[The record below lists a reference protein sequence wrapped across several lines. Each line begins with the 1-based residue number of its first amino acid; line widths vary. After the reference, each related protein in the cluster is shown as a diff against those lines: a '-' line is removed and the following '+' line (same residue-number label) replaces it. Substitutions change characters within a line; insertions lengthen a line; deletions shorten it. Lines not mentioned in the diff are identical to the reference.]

1 MYHSNEPDELREQEL
16 PASIREALAGARAAR
31 PGADVLCL
39 CFHTIEGNHDIVRL
53 TVAGL
58 LAEANGDNQVILGLR
73 RKDVLVLTVTVTET
87 AFDRVQTVT
96 HVLVTR
102 IRQRL
107 SRAG

>member
-1 MYHSNEPDELREQEL
+1 MYQSNEPHELREQEL
-16 PASIREALAGARAAR
+16 PAAVRDALAAARAAR

-58 LAEANGDNQVILGLR
+58 LAEANGDGPVILGLR

-87 AFDRVQTVT
+87 AADRVQTIT

-102 IRQRL
+102 LRRRL